1 MRAALLKILMETTG
15 KEEAEI
21 RLRSPREATRGVYS
35 SPVAFSFSPDQRRE
49 ILSALT
55 EALKETPLEVRLVE
69 GHLNFHLRD
78 RVAVRDL
85 GVAPVPIPLDRAFAE
100 FLGRLRFMQGVL
112 GRNHP
117 RGEVL
122 WLYDRD
128 LKTVLKKLFF
138 EGDLPGGAALFEN
151 LDLEADYRKFSKEKR
166 QALTT
171 FVGLILDKF
180 EKNA

>member
-1 MRAALLKILMETTG
+1 MKAFLLKILLETTG

-21 RLRSPREATRGVYS
+21 RLRSPREAARGVYS
-35 SPVAFSFSPDQRRE
+35 SPVAFSFSPDRRRE

-69 GHLNFHLRD
+69 GHFNFHLRD
-78 RVAVRDL
+78 RVALGDL
-85 GVAPVPIPLDRAFAE
+85 GVDPVPIPLDRAFDE
-100 FLGRLRFMQGVL
+100 FLRRLRFLKGVL
-112 GRNHP
+112 ERNCE
-117 RGEVL
+117 RREIL

-138 EGDLPGGAALFEN
+138 EGDLPGGAALFRT
-151 LDLEADYRKFSKEKR
+151 LDLEADYRKFSGEKR

-171 FVGLILDKF
+171 FAGFILDKF